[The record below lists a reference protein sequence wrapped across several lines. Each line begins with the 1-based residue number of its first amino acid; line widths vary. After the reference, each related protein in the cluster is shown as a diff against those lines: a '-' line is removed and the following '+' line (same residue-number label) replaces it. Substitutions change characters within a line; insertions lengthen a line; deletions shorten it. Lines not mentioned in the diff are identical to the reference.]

1 MPFNATEPAS
11 VMEHRGGWA
20 FSDTAWRA
28 DVSAPEA
35 RNLPGKISFRVHA
48 VRRVAARN
56 SCGTGESVCTFSRL
70 LLITSGRA
78 AIQYHDRRFEVPT
91 ECAHLVPAMAV
102 HEFCGDDDWEALD
115 IHFSSPVSEGVDL
128 FSLLDYDH
136 CLSPVPADFRELVER
151 LAVMVPADGLMN
163 DPAQEE
169 PSGRGASL
177 ADGLAVQAILCLLLT
192 PFVATA
198 RLSDDIFSKVARQ
211 FPTVHEFI
219 YGHLAEPIS
228 LADLA
233 AVTGLHPTYFS
244 HRFLQVM
251 GLRPLEFLMR
261 CRMKRAQYLLSTSKA
276 SIKEVAF
283 DIGLRDPAYFSRVF
297 MKYCHSSPSGYR
309 SVNGL

>member
-1 MPFNATEPAS
+1 VSEP
-11 VMEHRGGWA
+11 
-20 FSDTAWRA
+20 
-28 DVSAPEA
+28 
-35 RNLPGKISFRVHA
+35 RNLPGKLNFRVHT
-48 VRRVAARN
+48 VQRVTARN
-56 SCGTGESVCTFSRL
+56 GCNIGESVCTFSRL

-78 AIQYHDRRFEVPT
+78 AIQYHDRRFEVST
-91 ECAHLVPAMAV
+91 ECAHLVPAMTV
-102 HEFCGDDDWEALD
+102 HECRGDDDWEALD
-115 IHFSSPVSEGVDL
+115 IHFSSQVSEGVDL
-128 FSLLDYDH
+128 FSLLDYDR
-136 CLSPVPADFRELVER
+136 CLSPVPGDFRELVER
-151 LAVMVPADGLMN
+151 LAAMVPVQGLIN
-163 DPAQEE
+163 EPAQEE
-169 PSGRGASL
+169 PAEHGTSL
-177 ADGLAVQAILCLLLT
+177 ADCLAVQAILCLLLT

-198 RLSDDIFSKVARQ
+198 RFYDDIFSKVARQ

-219 YGHLAEPIS
+219 NGHLAEPIL

-297 MKYCHSSPSGYR
+297 MKYCHLSPSGYR